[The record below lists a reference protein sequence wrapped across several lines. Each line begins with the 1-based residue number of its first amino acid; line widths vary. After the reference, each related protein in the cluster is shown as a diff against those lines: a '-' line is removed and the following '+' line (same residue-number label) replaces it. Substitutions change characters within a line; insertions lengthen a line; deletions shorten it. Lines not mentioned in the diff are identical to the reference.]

1 MKPEVTAEETDVTPS
16 APGHRGNQ
24 ILRDKLV
31 GKKLGRYD
39 LLHRLASGGMGSVY
53 VGRAR
58 GVGDFERLVAIKV
71 LHEHLAHQEDFIGMF
86 LDEARLAAQ
95 IRHPNVVAT
104 VDVCPTPE
112 GYFLVMDY
120 IEGDHLGGLLRAAM
134 RKGELLPVPV
144 VLRIVVD
151 SLMGLAAAHGLRDRS
166 GTVLNLVHRDIS
178 PQNVL
183 VGVDGMSRL
192 TDFGVAK
199 AEHRI
204 SSTREGQFKGK
215 LAYASPEQAATGE
228 VEQRSDLFGM
238 GVVMWEALTAKR
250 LFGADTNQATLRRL
264 LEDPIPPLSAV
275 RRDLVALD
283 PFMAKALARDRDQRF
298 QTAQEMAEAIEHIA
312 PQVGG
317 VATTRMV
324 SQSVRA
330 LSKEK
335 LDAEHAAIERA
346 IQEHKNMSSRPPAV
360 AVTPGVGEDV
370 DTVRPPALGT
380 RRGSRTRW
388 IVAAVV
394 LLAAAGVVA
403 LWASGD
409 DEPEDVVTTSR
420 DATAIATGE
429 VAEGEGESS
438 EAEGESG
445 SGEVETG
452 EAENE
457 GESEGRTVTETDTTG
472 MTEQAAT
479 GGTTETTGT
488 EAATTMET
496 PAEARARA
504 AREARERRLRAA
516 RRRGSGMQQ
525 QGDSTEM
532 TETTA
537 MDETDVLANPYRND

>member
-1 MKPEVTAEETDVTPS
+1 MKREGTAEESDVTPS
-16 APGHRGNQ
+16 APNHRGHQ
-24 ILRDKLV
+24 LLRDKLV
-31 GKKLGRYD
+31 GTKLGRYD

-71 LHEHLAHQEDFIGMF
+71 LHEHLAHQEDFVGMF

-151 SLMGLAAAHGLRDRS
+151 SLMGLAAAHGLKDRT

-183 VGVDGMSRL
+183 VGVDGMARL

-264 LEDPIPPLSAV
+264 LEEPIPALSLV
-275 RRDLVALD
+275 RPDLAALD
-283 PFMAKALARDRDQRF
+283 PFMAKALARDRDERF
-298 QTAQEMAEAIEHIA
+298 QTAQEMAEAIELVA

-317 VATTRMV
+317 LATTRGV
-324 SQSVRA
+324 AQSVRT
-330 LSKEK
+330 LSKDK
-335 LDAEHAAIERA
+335 LEAEHAAIERA
-346 IQEHKNMSSRPPAV
+346 IAEHKKLSSRPPAPTGV
-360 AVTPGVGEDV
+360 SVGEDV
-370 DTVRPPALGT
+370 DTVRPPALGA
-380 RRGSRTRW
+380 RGGSRAKW
-388 IVAAVV
+388 I
-394 LLAAAGVVA
+394 AAAAALLLVA
-403 LWASGD
+403 GAVAWWASGD
-409 DEPEDVVTTSR
+409 DEEADVV
-420 DATAIATGE
+420 ATGDDPS
-429 VAEGEGESS
+429 VVGGGESES
-438 EAEGESG
+438 EAEGES
-445 SGEVETG
+445 ET
-452 EAENE
+452 E
-457 GESEGRTVTETDTTG
+457 GESEAEGESETEG
-472 MTEQAAT
+472 EGLAT
-479 GGTTETTGT
+479 GGGTNGEAGAQPTAMTEGATEMQETGSGT
-488 EAATTMET
+488 AMET
-496 PAEARARA
+496 DPGAAARERA
-504 AREARERRLRAA
+504 ARERRWRAA
-516 RRRGSGMQQ
+516 RRRQGGMQQ
-525 QGDSTEM
+525 ATGTSEM
-532 TETTA
+532 AETTTS
-537 MDETDVLANPYRND
+537 MDEIDILANPYRND